1 MTFRTTLLAA
11 ACALATAL
19 PAAAQ
24 DSIAVTD
31 PYARSSGMMA
41 NSGAAFMV
49 IENRSDT
56 DDRLIGASSDVAERT
71 ELHTH
76 EEDEMGVMRMIHV
89 EEGFAIPAGGTLMMA
104 RGGHHVMFLGLSGPM
119 EQGDGVTLTLEFE
132 EAGEVTVEV
141 PVDLERKPRHGMG
154 HGAGHGMG
162 QTTN

>member
-1 MTFRTTLLAA
+1 MAA

-19 PAAAQ
+19 PAAAAE
-24 DSIAVTD
+24 SIVVTD

-56 DDRLIGASSDVAERT
+56 DDRLVAASSDVAERT

-104 RGGHHVMFLGLSGPM
+104 RGGHHVMFLGLEGPM
-119 EQGDGVTLTLEFE
+119 AQGDSVTLTLEFE

-162 QTTN
+162 QGMGQTTN